1 MDRHE
6 KNTSL
11 YDRLLKTASLYFK
24 VSIASGV
31 AKADLGSA
39 MAMATETQ
47 DDITTALGETLS
59 PAPSDLNGI
68 LYAALKESEAEEME
82 EVYEAEVLSAAAA
95 FGTVAA
101 EASISSSGNLLIK
114 FDSDQDITGDDGEMT
129 VKLTYR
135 RK

>member
-6 KNTSL
+6 KNASL
-11 YDRLLKTASLYFK
+11 YDRLLKTDSLFFK

-47 DDITTALGETLS
+47 DGITTALGETLS
-59 PAPSDLNGI
+59 PAPSDTNGI
-68 LYAALKESEAEEME
+68 LYAALKQSEAEEIE
-82 EVYEAEVLSAAAA
+82 AVYEAEVVSAAAA
-95 FGTVAA
+95 FGAVAA
-101 EASISSSGNLLIK
+101 TASISSSGNVLVQL
-114 FDSDQDITGDDGEMT
+114 DSDQDITGDDGDMI